1 MDSGYNEVRTKSA
14 GEVEEIVKD
23 AFYNEDDE
31 CGYNA
36 VREFLTNGNCVGS
49 SDEFHNLSVNF
60 SRRDDYITACRI
72 LEKGLSKYPFS
83 TDLLADYLQIGLF
96 CNKVEE
102 CQKFFDVLFS
112 IPKMRWTWRGFSF
125 SIDYLQIIT
134 DELVDKNAILKNKE
148 LMLSI
153 ADEYEKYYPYDED
166 AFLARSEIFNYFND
180 KEQEIKCLQL
190 AVNKGIK
197 SPKCNL
203 RLADFYFS
211 KGDYK
216 KALEY
221 IDRNKVEGIDVQDR
235 INVGYMYYLSGLCQT
250 ALLQLSRDFTNRN
263 AVMKIYQDF
272 YIADETSDNI
282 TSYAKNIDR
291 QIFVLET
298 KTGIKYQSAI
308 DTLFN
313 IGETMG
319 GEDDN
324 INLIAKSKRKLPKV
338 GIGMKKRKDNK
349 LT

>member
-1 MDSGYNEVRTKSA
+1 MDNVYNESRIKSA
-14 GEVEEIVKD
+14 GETEEIVKD
-23 AFYNEDDE
+23 ALYNQDDE
-31 CGYNA
+31 CAYNA
-36 VREFLTNGNCVGS
+36 VREFLGNDNCFGS
-49 SDEFHNLSVNF
+49 PDEFHNLSVNF
-60 SRRDDYITACRI
+60 SRRDDYITACKI

-102 CQKFFDVLFS
+102 CKNFFDILFS

-134 DELVDKNAILKNKE
+134 DELVDENEILKNKE
-148 LMLSI
+148 IMLNI

-166 AFLARSEIFNYFND
+166 VFLARSEIFNYFND

-235 INVGYMYYLSGLCQT
+235 INVGYMYYLSGLCRT
-250 ALLQLSRDFTNRN
+250 ALLQLNRDFTNHN
-263 AVMKIYQDF
+263 AVIMIYQDF

-291 QIFVLET
+291 QTFILET

-308 DTLFN
+308 DALFN
-313 IGETMG
+313 IGDVMDG
-319 GEDDN
+319 GDDN
-324 INLIAKSKRKLPKV
+324 VNLTAKSKKKFPKV
-338 GIGMKKRKDNK
+338 GIGKKKCKNDN
-349 LT
+349 L